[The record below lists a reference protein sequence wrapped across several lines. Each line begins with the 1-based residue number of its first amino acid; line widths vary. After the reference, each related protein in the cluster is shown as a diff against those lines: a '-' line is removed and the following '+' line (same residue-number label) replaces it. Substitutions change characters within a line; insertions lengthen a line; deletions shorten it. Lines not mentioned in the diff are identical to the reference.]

1 MLRLVI
7 FVLALSAGGAAAWLA
22 TAAQTVPTPTTAQV
36 VTAPEI
42 ALEEVLV
49 ASVEI
54 AQGEPLTE
62 ANMRW
67 QSWPREVAAGG
78 AILRSQRPDAIE
90 ELAASA
96 ARARFVSGEPI
107 LEDKLAAPGAGYL
120 SANLTAGKR
129 AVAVR
134 VTAEN
139 TAGGF
144 ILPNDRVDVIH
155 TVTLQGADAAS
166 SRTLSRTILQNVLVL
181 AIDQM
186 AEDAQA
192 ESVIGKTATLELDVG
207 QVEAVTAAQASGM
220 LSLALRPI
228 ADTSMTGAEPLE
240 PVQQRKTVRVRRGGE
255 VEIVEVN

>member
-1 MLRLVI
+1 MLRLMI

-22 TAAQTVPTPTTAQV
+22 TMAQTVPATASAEA
-36 VTAPEI
+36 APAPVPQI

-54 AQGEPLTE
+54 AQGDAVTD

-67 QSWPREVAAGG
+67 QSWPRDATNGG

-90 ELAASA
+90 KFAAFA
-96 ARARFVSGEPI
+96 ARARFISGEPI
-107 LEDKLAAPGAGYL
+107 LEDKLIAPGAGSL
-120 SANLTAGKR
+120 SANLSDGKR

-155 TVTLQGADAAS
+155 TVTLQGAEATS
-166 SRTLSRTILQNVLVL
+166 SRTVSRTILQNVLVL

-186 AEDAQA
+186 SEDPQA

-207 QVEAVTAAQASGM
+207 QVETVAAAHASGV

-228 ADTSMTGAEPLE
+228 GD
-240 PVQQRKTVRVRRGGE
+240 KTVTVADQAKKTIRVRRGNEVGI
-255 VEIVEVN
+255 VEIN

>member
-1 MLRLVI
+1 MLRLTI
-7 FVLALSAGGAAAWLA
+7 FVLALSAGAAAAWLA
-22 TAAQTVPTPTTAQV
+22 TAAQTASPPATAEV
-36 VTAPEI
+36 VSAPKI

-54 AQGEPLTE
+54 AQGDPITE
-62 ANMRW
+62 GNIRW
-67 QSWPREVAAGG
+67 QSWPREAVSGG
-78 AILRSQRPDAIE
+78 AILRSDRPDAITE
-90 ELAASA
+90 FAGSS
-96 ARARFVSGEPI
+96 ARARFVAGEPI
-107 LEDKLAAPGAGYL
+107 LEDKLAARGAGYL

-134 VTAEN
+134 ITAEN

-155 TVTLQGADAAS
+155 TLTLQGADAAS

-186 AEDAQA
+186 AEDAKA
-192 ESVIGKTATLELDVG
+192 DSLIGKTATLELDVG

-220 LSLALRPI
+220 LSLALRPVS
-228 ADTSMTGAEPLE
+228 DTSLTISTPQTPMEAKKTIRIRRAGAVE
-240 PVQQRKTVRVRRGGE
+240 V
-255 VEIVEVN
+255 VEIN